1 MPVVSFT
8 NCALF
13 SVDKYARRN
22 GKTTSTSGP
31 VAEGGRKINIGG
43 SSCHNVSGATTNRG
57 TIATIRKT
65 DICEFCPLCV
75 STITEAYGKDVCFIW
90 FVSVPSQMSF
100 AY

>member
-1 MPVVSFT
+1 MCSNKIRLMPVVSFT

-13 SVDKYARRN
+13 SVDKYAGRN

-57 TIATIRKT
+57 TIGPASLAR
-65 DICEFCPLCV
+65 EN
-75 STITEAYGKDVCFIW
+75 EAGGSWGQEIHILHVNI
-90 FVSVPSQMSF
+90 
-100 AY
+100 